1 MKDWCSVFRHA
12 RSSVRHDS
20 LSLCA
25 SDLWAQVGLVALTV
39 DTINSLAFGSVAWN
53 NNISDGNRGDIGTNG
68 FNDGS
73 RFMSGNTEI
82 EIIDTSVIKIEKVC
96 DATCAVY
103 CKVNKISTIFR

>member
-1 MKDWCSVFRHA
+1 MKDWSAVFRQA
-12 RSSVRHDS
+12 RSSVRHEP
-20 LSLCA
+20 LALCG

-53 NNISDGNRGDIGTNG
+53 NNISDGNRGDVGTNG

-82 EIIDTSVIKIEKVC
+82 ENIDTLVIKLEKYETRHVQC
-96 DATCAVY
+96 TV
-103 CKVNKISTIFR
+103 K